1 MKSKSENEKRNRVS
15 VKYGPDQ
22 EITVRKVTGHH
33 RLPMARTITPRN
45 AVLQYT
51 QVARATPSF
60 TPRTQFSCRPRR
72 PAALTFTSTGPHSMS
87 NTRHL
92 ASNRV
97 GHRRVRRHTTARG
110 RRRRDSRAL
119 LRGSRGQRWC
129 RAGAVWMLL
138 HLLLLLLLKW
148 TA

>member
-1 MKSKSENEKRNRVS
+1 MRYDERGERERDTIEQECGLGRYRSGGWGDGGRVKQENILNTDLPMHRKTPTPSGVILSMKSENEKRNRVS

-51 QVARATPSF
+51 QVARATPSL
-60 TPRTQFSCRPRR
+60 TPRTQFSCRSRR

-87 NTRHL
+87 N
-92 ASNRV
+92 A
-97 GHRRVRRHTTARG
+97 
-110 RRRRDSRAL
+110 
-119 LRGSRGQRWC
+119 
-129 RAGAVWMLL
+129 
-138 HLLLLLLLKW
+138 
-148 TA
+148 